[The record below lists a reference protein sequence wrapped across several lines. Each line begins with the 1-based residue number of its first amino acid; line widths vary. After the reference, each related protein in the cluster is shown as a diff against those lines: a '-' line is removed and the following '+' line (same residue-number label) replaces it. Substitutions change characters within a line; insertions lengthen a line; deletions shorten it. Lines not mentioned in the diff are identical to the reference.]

1 MANKQAIERCL
12 DALLSSGPEYLAELN
27 SDRVAFAHGTNGSH
41 RQHVQKSHDSRKKLI
56 DAATRLIQLLTG
68 PEEYLDHLANS
79 YQELTCVRW
88 LLDLDVLKH
97 LPLDGSSIDY
107 SHLASKANVPEGHL
121 KSVSRMAVVNGFL
134 EESKSSSP
142 GISHTLASAQLVQ
155 DESFVAW
162 ARWMLDYSMP
172 VAYKFADATRTW
184 PKAESKN
191 EVAFNLA
198 MDTTDN
204 FFDYLKKTP
213 DMTAL
218 FSGYMRSVTASRPW
232 SLHHAVQSFDWG
244 SLPKGAKVVDIGGS
258 HGQLC
263 VEVAKE
269 FKNLEFIVQDLP
281 EAVETA
287 RQSFNTDTNIDP
299 GMKSRIKF
307 MSHDFFQPQPVVDA
321 HVYFLRM
328 IIHDWPDKE
337 ALVIL
342 KHLRRVLEQN
352 PVAKIVLMDTVLP
365 RPGTT
370 TCRHEQRL
378 RVRDL
383 MMRQVF
389 NSRER
394 EMEEWTALL
403 DQAGLGL
410 SNVTMPDDSVMG
422 VLTAHLKDI
431 EPSARMRHQSQIK
444 PQATEDLNDQP
455 VLIVGAGIS
464 GLCLAQALNKAR
476 IPFRVFERDAAL
488 DSRPQGY
495 RLKLQADASKALAE
509 ILPEDIYQEFQ
520 TSCAIL
526 SVGETNFSPFSGNIT
541 HSRSGGG
548 LSGSLG
554 LSPTYTVDRATFRR
568 TLTKGISDR
577 VTFNKDLDKFTV
589 DEHSNR
595 VSVKFKDG
603 EVVHGRFIV
612 GADGLHSAVRR
623 QYLPSHSFKDTG
635 AICVYGKTQMT
646 PDLLKSFPEKGLR
659 WMTVVSDSAPM
670 LQSCII
676 GETPVTLLLEPIRFS
691 QSSRQAHGQRLPE
704 DYVYWALIGPE
715 KRFPL
720 GGQGQNGLGGVHASP
735 KSTLIQR
742 QGATG
747 HSCQASSLAL
757 QVTTEWHPSLR
768 SVLELQ
774 DTSQATLIRVASQV
788 AEVPVWE
795 PSAWVTLL
803 GDAIHPM
810 SPCGGVGANTAIC
823 DAASL
828 AKVLV
833 AWNGSPVENSVGAF
847 ESDMRRRAHVS
858 IVRSEIGSKKMF
870 GLKSLAE
877 CQIWTG
883 L

>member
-1 MANKQAIERCL
+1 M
-12 DALLSSGPEYLAELN
+12 
-27 SDRVAFAHGTNGSH
+27 
-41 RQHVQKSHDSRKKLI
+41 
-56 DAATRLIQLLTG
+56 
-68 PEEYLDHLANS
+68 
-79 YQELTCVRW
+79 RW
-88 LLDLDVLKH
+88 LVDLNVLKH
-97 LPLDGSSIDY
+97 LPLDASPIDY
-107 SHLASKANVPEGHL
+107 STLASRAGVPEGHL

-134 EESKSSSP
+134 EESKTSSP
-142 GISHTLASAQLVQ
+142 GISHTRASALLVQ

-191 EVAFNLA
+191 EVAFSLA

-244 SLPKGAKVVDIGGS
+244 GLPKGAKVVDIGGS

-269 FKNLEFIVQDLP
+269 FQSLEFIVQDLP

-287 RQSFNTDTNIDP
+287 HQSVNADTSIDP
-299 GMKSRIKF
+299 AIKARVRF

-342 KHLRRVLEQN
+342 QHLRHVLERN
-352 PVAKIVLMDTVLP
+352 PAARIVIMDTVLP
-365 RPGTT
+365 QPGTT
-370 TCRHEQRL
+370 AALHEQRL

-389 NSRER
+389 NSKER
-394 EMEEWTALL
+394 EMEEWTALI
-403 DQAGLGL
+403 DQAGLAL
-410 SNVTMPDDSVMG
+410 SEVTMPDDSVMG
-422 VLTAHLKDI
+422 VLTARLKDAS
-431 EPSARMRHQSQIK
+431 PSARITDGLRFA
-444 PQATEDLNDQP
+444 PRATGDSLDQP
-455 VLIVGAGIS
+455 VIIVGAGIS

-509 ILPEDIYQEFQ
+509 ILPEDIYNEFQ

-526 SVGETNFSPFSGNIT
+526 SVGESNFSPFSGHIT

-548 LSGSLG
+548 LSGKLG

-568 TLTKGISDR
+568 TLTKGISHR
-577 VTFNKDLDKFTV
+577 ITFNKDLETFTV
-589 DEHSNR
+589 DEHSNK
-595 VSVKFKDG
+595 VSVTFKDG
-603 EVVHGRFIV
+603 EVIHGRFIV

-623 QYLPSHSFKDTG
+623 QHLPTHSFKDTG
-635 AICVYGKTQMT
+635 AICIYGKTQMT
-646 PDLLKSFPEKGLR
+646 PDLLERFPEKGLR
-659 WMTVVSDSAPM
+659 WMTVVSDGAPM

-691 QSSRQAHGQRLPE
+691 EDSRQAHGPQLPA

-715 KRFPL
+715 KRFPI
-720 GGQGQNGLGGVHASP
+720 GDDGANGVNGVHASP
-735 KSTLIQR
+735 KPAALPSQR
-742 QGATG
+742 QGASG
-747 HSCQASSLAL
+747 DSSQAPDLAL
-757 QVTTEWHPSLR
+757 RATTEWHPSLR

-788 AEVPVWE
+788 AEVPAWE
-795 PSAWVTLL
+795 PSTWVTLL

-833 AWNGSPVENSVGAF
+833 ASNGSPVANSVGIF
-847 ESDMRRRAHVS
+847 ESDMRRRAHIS

-877 CQIWTG
+877 CQTWAG

>member
-1 MANKQAIERCL
+1 MAHNQAIELCL
-12 DALLSSGPEYLAELN
+12 DAILSSGPEYLRELN
-27 SDRVAFAHGTNGSH
+27 SDHVSSANGENGTHKKRVQSPHE
-41 RQHVQKSHDSRKKLI
+41 RRKKLI

-88 LLDLDVLKH
+88 LVDLDVLKH
-97 LPLDGSSIDY
+97 LPLDGSPIDY
-107 SHLASKANVPEGHL
+107 STLASRATVPEGHL
-121 KSVSRMAVVNGFL
+121 KSVSRMAAVNGFL
-134 EESKSSSP
+134 EESKSSPP
-142 GISHTLASAQLVQ
+142 GISHTRASALLVQ
-155 DESFVAW
+155 DESFMAW

-172 VAYKFADATRTW
+172 VAYKFADATRAW

-191 EVAFNLA
+191 EVAFSLA

-232 SLHHAVQSFDWG
+232 SLDHAVQSFDWG
-244 SLPKGAKVVDIGGS
+244 SLPQGAKVVDIGGS

-269 FKNLEFIVQDLP
+269 FQSLEFIIQDLP

-287 RQSFNTDTNIDP
+287 RQSFDTDTSIDP
-299 GMKSRIKF
+299 AIKSRINF

-342 KHLRRVLEQN
+342 QHLCHILERN
-352 PVAKIVLMDTVLP
+352 PAARIVFMDTVLP
-365 RPGTT
+365 QPGTT
-370 TCRHEQRL
+370 TALHEQRL

-389 NSRER
+389 NSKER
-394 EMEEWTALL
+394 EMEEWKALL
-403 DQAGLGL
+403 DQAGLEL
-410 SNVTMPDDSVMG
+410 SEVAMPDDSVMG
-422 VLTAHLKDI
+422 VLTARLRDVGL
-431 EPSARMRHQSQIK
+431 SASITDPLRPTLR
-444 PQATEDLNDQP
+444 ATEESSDQP
-455 VLIVGAGIS
+455 VLIIGAGIS

-509 ILPEDIYQEFQ
+509 LLPEDTYREFQ

-526 SVGETNFSPFSGNIT
+526 SVGETNFSPFSSNIT

-548 LSGSLG
+548 LSGKLG

-568 TLTKGISDR
+568 TLTKGIADR
-577 VTFNKDLDKFTV
+577 VTFNKDLDTFTV
-589 DEHSNR
+589 DEHSSK
-595 VSVKFKDG
+595 VSVTFKDG
-603 EVVHGRFIV
+603 EVIHGRFLV

-623 QYLPSHSFKDTG
+623 KHLPSHSFKDTG
-635 AICVYGKTQMT
+635 AICIYGKTQMT
-646 PDLLKSFPEKGLR
+646 PDLLERFPEKGLR
-659 WMTVVSDSAPM
+659 WMTVVSDGAPM

-676 GETPVTLLLEPIRFS
+676 GDTPVTLLLEPIRFS
-691 QSSRQAHGQRLPE
+691 KESRQAHGQQLPA

-720 GGQGQNGLGGVHASP
+720 DEYRQNGANGVHASP
-735 KSTLIQR
+735 KSTLLQR
-742 QGATG
+742 QGASG
-747 HSCQASSLAL
+747 DNCQAPSLAL
-757 QVTTEWHPSLR
+757 GATTEWHPSLR

-774 DTSQATLIRVASQV
+774 DPSQATLIRVASQV
-788 AEVPVWE
+788 AEIPAWE
-795 PSAWVTLL
+795 PSAGVTLL

-828 AKVLV
+828 SKVLV
-833 AWNGSPVENSVGAF
+833 ASNGSPVADSVGTF
-847 ESDMRRRAHVS
+847 ESDMRRRANIN

-877 CQIWTG
+877 CQTWTE

>member
-1 MANKQAIERCL
+1 M
-12 DALLSSGPEYLAELN
+12 
-27 SDRVAFAHGTNGSH
+27 
-41 RQHVQKSHDSRKKLI
+41 
-56 DAATRLIQLLTG
+56 
-68 PEEYLDHLANS
+68 
-79 YQELTCVRW
+79 
-88 LLDLDVLKH
+88 
-97 LPLDGSSIDY
+97 
-107 SHLASKANVPEGHL
+107 ANVPEGHL
-121 KSVSRMAVVNGFL
+121 KSVSRMAAVNGFL

-142 GISHTLASAQLVQ
+142 GISHTRASALLVQ
-155 DESFVAW
+155 DESFMAW

-244 SLPKGAKVVDIGGS
+244 SLPQGAKVVDIGGS

-269 FKNLEFIVQDLP
+269 FQSLKFIVQDLP
-281 EAVETA
+281 ETVETA
-287 RQSFNTDTNIDP
+287 HQSFDADTSIDP
-299 GMKSRIKF
+299 AIKSRISF

-337 ALVIL
+337 ALIIL
-342 KHLRRVLEQN
+342 QHLRHVLERN
-352 PVAKIVLMDTVLP
+352 PAACIVFMDTVLP
-365 RPGTT
+365 QPGTT
-370 TCRHEQRL
+370 TALHEQRL

-389 NSRER
+389 NSKER
-394 EMEEWTALL
+394 EMEEWKALL
-403 DQAGLGL
+403 DQAGLKL
-410 SNVTMPDDSVMG
+410 SEVAMPDDSVMG
-422 VLTAHLKDI
+422 VLTAHLKDA
-431 EPSARMRHQSQIK
+431 EPSARITDR
-444 PQATEDLNDQP
+444 PTATGESRDQP

-464 GLCLAQALNKAR
+464 GLCLAQALNKAG

-495 RLKLQADASKALAE
+495 RLKLQADASKALGE
-509 ILPEDIYQEFQ
+509 ILADDIYNDFK

-526 SVGETNFSPFSGNIT
+526 SVGETNFSPFSGSIT

-548 LSGSLG
+548 LSGKLG

-577 VTFNKDLDKFTV
+577 VTFNKDLDTFTV
-589 DEHSNR
+589 DEHSSK
-595 VSVKFKDG
+595 VSVTFKDG

-623 QYLPSHSFKDTG
+623 QHLPSHSFKDTG
-635 AICVYGKTQMT
+635 AICIYGKTQMT
-646 PDLLKSFPEKGLR
+646 SDLLERFPEKGLR
-659 WMTVVSDSAPM
+659 WMTVVSDGAPM

-691 QSSRQAHGQRLPE
+691 EESRQAHGQQLPE

-715 KRFPL
+715 KRFPI
-720 GGQGQNGLGGVHASP
+720 GDNGENGVNGVHASP
-735 KSTLIQR
+735 KSALL
-742 QGATG
+742 QGKGANG
-747 HSCQASSLAL
+747 DNSQAPNLAL
-757 QVTTEWHPSLR
+757 RVTTEWHPSLR

-788 AEVPVWE
+788 PEVPVWE

-833 AWNGSPVENSVGAF
+833 ASNGSPVADSVGIF
-847 ESDMRRRAHVS
+847 ESDMRKRAHIS

-870 GLKSLAE
+870 GLSSLVE
-877 CQIWTG
+877 CQTWMG

>member
-1 MANKQAIERCL
+1 M
-12 DALLSSGPEYLAELN
+12 
-27 SDRVAFAHGTNGSH
+27 
-41 RQHVQKSHDSRKKLI
+41 
-56 DAATRLIQLLTG
+56 
-68 PEEYLDHLANS
+68 
-79 YQELTCVRW
+79 RW

-97 LPLDGSSIDY
+97 LPLDGSPIAYPS
-107 SHLASKANVPEGHL
+107 LASKASVPEGHL
-121 KSVSRMAVVNGFL
+121 KSVSRMAAVNGFL
-134 EESKSSSP
+134 EESKTSSP
-142 GISHTLASAQLVQ
+142 GISHTYASAQLVQ

-172 VAYKFADATRTW
+172 VAYKFADATRKW
-184 PKAESKN
+184 PKAEAKN
-191 EVAFNLA
+191 EVAFSLA
-198 MDTTDN
+198 MDTTGN

-244 SLPKGAKVVDIGGS
+244 SLPQGSKVVDIGGS

-269 FKNLEFIVQDLP
+269 FQGLEFIVQDLP

-287 RQSFNTDTNIDP
+287 RQSFNTDISIDP
-299 GMKSRIKF
+299 AIKSRINF

-342 KHLRRVLEQN
+342 KHLRHVLERN
-352 PVAKIVLMDTVLP
+352 PAARIVVMDTVLP
-365 RPGTT
+365 QTGTT
-370 TCRHEQRL
+370 TARHEQRL

-394 EMEEWTALL
+394 EMEEWKALL
-403 DQAGLGL
+403 EQAGLVL
-410 SNVTMPDDSVMG
+410 SDVTMPDDSVMG
-422 VLTAHLKDI
+422 VLTAQLKDAKT
-431 EPSARMRHQSQIK
+431 SAGI
-444 PQATEDLNDQP
+444 TERPRLTPNSTEELHDQP
-455 VLIVGAGIS
+455 VLVVGAGIS

-509 ILPEDIYQEFQ
+509 ILPEDIYKEFQ

-548 LSGSLG
+548 LSGTLG

-568 TLTKGISDR
+568 TLTKGISDHI
-577 VTFNKDLDKFTV
+577 TFNKDLDAFTI
-589 DEHSNR
+589 DEHSNK
-595 VSVKFKDG
+595 VTVTFKG
-603 EVVHGRFIV
+603 GKVVHGRFLV

-623 QYLPSHSFKDTG
+623 QHLPSHSFKDTG
-635 AICVYGKTQMT
+635 AICIYGKTQMT
-646 PDLLKSFPEKGLR
+646 SDLLGRFPEKGLR

-691 QSSRQAHGQRLPE
+691 EDSRQAHEQQLPA

-720 GGQGQNGLGGVHASP
+720 GGNEQNGINGVHASS
-735 KSTLIQR
+735 KSALLQR
-742 QGATG
+742 QGANG
-747 HSCQASSLAL
+747 DNSQASNLAL
-757 QVTTEWHPSLR
+757 RVTTEWHPSLR

-828 AKVLV
+828 AKVLIS
-833 AWNGSPVENSVGAF
+833 WGGSPVEDSVGVF
-847 ESDMRRRAHVS
+847 EADMRKRAHIS

-877 CQIWTG
+877 CQTWAG

>member
-1 MANKQAIERCL
+1 MRYGTQYHLNFTICKANYLCL
-12 DALLSSGPEYLAELN
+12 S
-27 SDRVAFAHGTNGSH
+27 
-41 RQHVQKSHDSRKKLI
+41 Q
-56 DAATRLIQLLTG
+56 
-68 PEEYLDHLANS
+68 

-88 LLDLDVLKH
+88 LVDLNVLKH
-97 LPLDGSSIDY
+97 IPLDGSSIDY
-107 SHLASKANVPEGHL
+107 ASLASKANVPEGHL
-121 KSVSRMAVVNGFL
+121 KSVSRMAAVNGFL
-134 EESKSSSP
+134 EESKSSPP
-142 GISHTLASAQLVQ
+142 GISHTRASALLVQ
-155 DESFVAW
+155 DESFDAW
-162 ARWMLDYSMP
+162 ARWMLEYSMP

-191 EVAFNLA
+191 EVAFSLA

-232 SLHHAVQSFDWG
+232 SLDHAVQSFDWG
-244 SLPKGAKVVDIGGS
+244 SLPQGAKVVDIGGS

-269 FKNLEFIVQDLP
+269 FESLEFIVQDLP

-287 RQSFNTDTNIDP
+287 RQSFDTDASINPAI
-299 GMKSRIKF
+299 KSRISF

-342 KHLRRVLEQN
+342 QHLRHVLERN
-352 PVAKIVLMDTVLP
+352 PAACVVFMDTVLP
-365 RPGTT
+365 QPGTT
-370 TCRHEQRL
+370 TALHEQRL

-389 NSRER
+389 NSKER
-394 EMEEWTALL
+394 EMEEWKALL
-403 DQAGLGL
+403 DQAGLEL
-410 SNVTMPDDSVMG
+410 SEVAMPDDSVMG
-422 VLTAHLKDI
+422 VLTARLKDAD
-431 EPSARMRHQSQIK
+431 PSARITDGPRLAPRVNS
-444 PQATEDLNDQP
+444 ESRDQP

-464 GLCLAQALNKAR
+464 GLCLAQALNKAG
-476 IPFRVFERDAAL
+476 IPFRVFERDAAR

-509 ILPEDIYQEFQ
+509 MLPESIYHEFQ

-548 LSGSLG
+548 LSGKLG

-568 TLTKGISDR
+568 TLTKGIEDR
-577 VTFNKDLDKFTV
+577 VTFNKDLEGFTL
-589 DEHSNR
+589 DDHSSK
-595 VSVKFKDG
+595 VSVTFKDG
-603 EVVHGRFIV
+603 EVIHGRFIV
-612 GADGLHSAVRR
+612 GADGLNSAVRR

-635 AICVYGKTQMT
+635 AICIYGKTQMT
-646 PDLLKSFPEKGLR
+646 SDLLERFPEKGLR

-676 GETPVTLLLEPIRFS
+676 DETPVTLLLEPIRFS
-691 QSSRQAHGQRLPE
+691 EESRRAHGQQLPA

-715 KRFPL
+715 KRFPV
-720 GGQGQNGLGGVHASP
+720 GDNGQNWANGVHTAA
-735 KSTLIQR
+735 KSALLQQKVANGDIP
-742 QGATG
+742 
-747 HSCQASSLAL
+747 QAPSLAL
-757 QVTTEWHPSLR
+757 RVTTEWHPSLR

-795 PSAWVTLL
+795 PSALVTLL

-833 AWNGSPVENSVGAF
+833 ESNGSPVANIVSTF
-847 ESDMRRRAHVS
+847 EKDMRKRAHIS

-877 CQIWTG
+877 CQTWTG
-883 L
+883 V

>member
-1 MANKQAIERCL
+1 M
-12 DALLSSGPEYLAELN
+12 
-27 SDRVAFAHGTNGSH
+27 
-41 RQHVQKSHDSRKKLI
+41 
-56 DAATRLIQLLTG
+56 
-68 PEEYLDHLANS
+68 
-79 YQELTCVRW
+79 
-88 LLDLDVLKH
+88 LKH
-97 LPLDGSSIDY
+97 VPLDESPIDY
-107 SHLASKANVPEGHL
+107 SSLAYKANVPEGHL
-121 KSVSRMAVVNGFL
+121 KSVSRMAAVNGFL
-134 EESKSSSP
+134 EESKTFPP
-142 GISHTLASAQLVQ
+142 GISHTRASALLVQ
-155 DESFVAW
+155 DDSFMAW

-191 EVAFNLA
+191 EVAFSLA

-213 DMTAL
+213 NMTAL

-232 SLHHAVQSFDWG
+232 SLDHAVQSFDWG
-244 SLPKGAKVVDIGGS
+244 SLPRGAKVVDIGGS

-269 FKNLEFIVQDLP
+269 FHTLEFIVQDLP

-287 RQSFNTDTNIDP
+287 HQSFDTDTSIEP
-299 GMKSRIKF
+299 AIKSRISF
-307 MSHDFFQPQPVVDA
+307 MSHDFFKPQPVVDA

-342 KHLRRVLEQN
+342 QHLRHVLERN
-352 PVAKIVLMDTVLP
+352 PAARIVFMDTVLP
-365 RPGTT
+365 QPGTT
-370 TCRHEQRL
+370 TALHEQRL

-389 NSRER
+389 NSKER
-394 EMEEWTALL
+394 EMEEWKALL
-403 DQAGLGL
+403 DQAGLEL
-410 SNVTMPDDSVMG
+410 SEVTMPDDSVMG
-422 VLTAHLKDI
+422 VLTARLKDA
-431 EPSARMRHQSQIK
+431 EPSAGIANGPRSTPI
-444 PQATEDLNDQP
+444 ATGESRDQP

-464 GLCLAQALNKAR
+464 GLCLAQALNKAG

-509 ILPEDIYQEFQ
+509 ILPEDIYNEFQ

-548 LSGSLG
+548 LSGKLG

-577 VTFNKDLDKFTV
+577 VTFNKDLDTFTV
-589 DEHSNR
+589 DEQSSS
-595 VSVKFKDG
+595 VSVTFKDG
-603 EVVHGRFIV
+603 EVIHGRFLV

-635 AICVYGKTQMT
+635 AICIYGKTQMT
-646 PDLLKSFPEKGLR
+646 LDLLERFPEKGLR

-691 QSSRQAHGQRLPE
+691 EESRHAHKQQLPA
-704 DYVYWALIGPE
+704 DYVYWALIGPK

-720 GGQGQNGLGGVHASP
+720 GENRENGVNGVHTSP
-735 KSTLIQR
+735 KSALLQR
-742 QGATG
+742 KGT
-747 HSCQASSLAL
+747 SEDNSQASSLAL
-757 QVTTEWHPSLR
+757 RITTEWHPSLR

-788 AEVPVWE
+788 AEVPAWE

-833 AWNGSPVENSVGAF
+833 ASNGSPEANSVGVF
-847 ESDMRRRAHVS
+847 ESDMRRRAHIS

-877 CQIWTG
+877 CQTWTG

>member
-1 MANKQAIERCL
+1 MAA
-12 DALLSSGPEYLAELN
+12 
-27 SDRVAFAHGTNGSH
+27 
-41 RQHVQKSHDSRKKLI
+41 
-56 DAATRLIQLLTG
+56 
-68 PEEYLDHLANS
+68 
-79 YQELTCVRW
+79 
-88 LLDLDVLKH
+88 
-97 LPLDGSSIDY
+97 
-107 SHLASKANVPEGHL
+107 
-121 KSVSRMAVVNGFL
+121 VNGFL
-134 EESKSSSP
+134 EESKVFPP
-142 GISHTLASAQLVQ
+142 GISHTRASALLVQ
-155 DESFVAW
+155 DESFMAW

-184 PKAESKN
+184 PKAEAKN
-191 EVAFNLA
+191 EVAFSLA

-232 SLHHAVQSFDWG
+232 SLDHAVQSFDWG
-244 SLPKGAKVVDIGGS
+244 SLPQGAKVVDIGGS

-269 FKNLEFIVQDLP
+269 FQNLEFIVQDLP

-287 RQSFNTDTNIDP
+287 HQSFDTDISIDP
-299 GMKSRIKF
+299 AVKSRISF
-307 MSHDFFQPQPVVDA
+307 MSHDFFQSQPVVDA

-342 KHLRRVLEQN
+342 RHLRDVVERN
-352 PVAKIVLMDTVLP
+352 PAARIVFMDTVLP
-365 RPGTT
+365 QPGTT
-370 TCRHEQRL
+370 TALHEQRL

-389 NSRER
+389 NSKER
-394 EMEEWTALL
+394 EMEEWKVLL
-403 DQAGLGL
+403 DQAGLKL
-410 SNVTMPDDSVMG
+410 SEVTMPDDSVMG
-422 VLTAHLKDI
+422 VLTARLKDA
-431 EPSARMRHQSQIK
+431 EPSARITNQPRFA
-444 PQATEDLNDQP
+444 PRATGESCDQP

-464 GLCLAQALNKAR
+464 GLCLAQALNKAG

-495 RLKLQADASKALAE
+495 RLKLQADASKALAK
-509 ILPEDIYQEFQ
+509 ILPEDIYNEFQ

-548 LSGSLG
+548 LSGKLG

-568 TLTKGISDR
+568 TLTKGISNR
-577 VTFNKDLDKFTV
+577 VTFNKYLDHFTV
-589 DEHSNR
+589 DEQSSN
-595 VSVKFKDG
+595 VSVTFKDG
-603 EVVHGRFIV
+603 EVIHGRFLV

-635 AICVYGKTQMT
+635 AICIYGKTQMN
-646 PDLLKSFPEKGLR
+646 PDLLERFPEKGLR

-691 QSSRQAHGQRLPE
+691 EESRQAHRQQLPA

-720 GGQGQNGLGGVHASP
+720 GDNGPNGVNGAHASQ
-735 KSTLIQR
+735 KSAILQQ
-742 QGATG
+742 QGMNG
-747 HSCQASSLAL
+747 EVSQASSLAL
-757 QVTTEWHPSLR
+757 RITTEWHPSLR

-833 AWNGSPVENSVGAF
+833 ASNGSPEANSVGVF
-847 ESDMRRRAHVS
+847 ESDMRRRAHIS

-877 CQIWTG
+877 CQTWTG

>member
-1 MANKQAIERCL
+1 M
-12 DALLSSGPEYLAELN
+12 
-27 SDRVAFAHGTNGSH
+27 
-41 RQHVQKSHDSRKKLI
+41 
-56 DAATRLIQLLTG
+56 
-68 PEEYLDHLANS
+68 
-79 YQELTCVRW
+79 
-88 LLDLDVLKH
+88 LKH
-97 LPLDGSSIDY
+97 LPLDGSPIDY
-107 SHLASKANVPEGHL
+107 SSLASKANVPEGHL
-121 KSVSRMAVVNGFL
+121 KSVSRMAAVNGFL

-142 GISHTLASAQLVQ
+142 GISHTRASALLVQ
-155 DESFVAW
+155 DENFVAW

-191 EVAFNLA
+191 EVAFSLA
-198 MDTTDN
+198 MNTTDN

-232 SLHHAVQSFDWG
+232 SLHHAVQGFDWG
-244 SLPKGAKVVDIGGS
+244 SLPQGAKVVDIGGS

-269 FKNLEFIVQDLP
+269 FQSLEFIVQDLP

-287 RQSFNTDTNIDP
+287 KKSFDTDTSIHP
-299 GMKSRIKF
+299 GIKSRISF

-342 KHLRRVLEQN
+342 KHLRHVLDRN
-352 PVAKIVLMDTVLP
+352 PAARIVFMDTVLP
-365 RPGTT
+365 QPGTT
-370 TCRHEQRL
+370 TALHEQRL

-389 NSRER
+389 NSKER
-394 EMEEWTALL
+394 EMEEWNALL
-403 DQAGLGL
+403 DQAGLEL
-410 SNVTMPDDSVMG
+410 SQVTMPDDSVMG
-422 VLTAHLKDI
+422 VLTAQLKEA
-431 EPSARMRHQSQIK
+431 EPSAMTTDPPRLTPTANGESH
-444 PQATEDLNDQP
+444 DQP

-509 ILPEDIYQEFQ
+509 ILPEDIYNEFQ

-526 SVGETNFSPFSGNIT
+526 SVGETNFNPFSGNIT

-548 LSGSLG
+548 LSGKLG
-554 LSPTYTVDRATFRR
+554 LSPTYTVDRTTFRR

-577 VTFNKDLDKFTV
+577 ITFNKDLDTFTV
-589 DEHSNR
+589 DEHLNK
-595 VSVKFKDG
+595 VSVTFKDG

-635 AICVYGKTQMT
+635 AICIYGKTQIT
-646 PDLLKSFPEKGLR
+646 PNLLERFPEKGLR
-659 WMTVVSDSAPM
+659 WMTVVSDGAPM

-691 QSSRQAHGQRLPE
+691 EDSRQAHGQQLPE

-720 GGQGQNGLGGVHASP
+720 GDSEQNGANGVHASA
-735 KSTLIQR
+735 KSALLQR
-742 QGATG
+742 QGAG
-747 HSCQASSLAL
+747 GDSSQAPSLAL
-757 QVTTEWHPSLR
+757 RVTAEWHPSLR

-774 DTSQATLIRVASQV
+774 DASQATLIRVASQV

-833 AWNGSPVENSVGAF
+833 SSNGSPVANSVGIF
-847 ESDMRRRAHVS
+847 ESDMRRRAHIS
-858 IVRSEIGSKKMF
+858 IVRSEIGSKRMF

-877 CQIWTG
+877 CQTWTG

>member
-1 MANKQAIERCL
+1 M
-12 DALLSSGPEYLAELN
+12 
-27 SDRVAFAHGTNGSH
+27 
-41 RQHVQKSHDSRKKLI
+41 
-56 DAATRLIQLLTG
+56 
-68 PEEYLDHLANS
+68 
-79 YQELTCVRW
+79 RW
-88 LLDLDVLKH
+88 LVDLNVLEH
-97 LPLDGSSIDY
+97 LPLDRSPIDY
-107 SHLASKANVPEGHL
+107 PSLASRAGVPEGHL
-121 KSVSRMAVVNGFL
+121 KSVSRMAAVNGFL
-134 EESKSSSP
+134 EESKSSPP
-142 GISHTLASAQLVQ
+142 GISHTRASALLVQ
-155 DESFVAW
+155 DESFMAW

-191 EVAFNLA
+191 EVAFSLA

-232 SLHHAVQSFDWG
+232 SLDHAVQSYDWG
-244 SLPKGAKVVDIGGS
+244 SLPQGAKVVDIGGS

-269 FKNLEFIVQDLP
+269 FQSLEFIVQDLP

-287 RQSFNTDTNIDP
+287 RQSFDTDTSIDP
-299 GMKSRIKF
+299 AIKSRISF

-342 KHLRRVLEQN
+342 QHLRHVLMRN
-352 PVAKIVLMDTVLP
+352 PAARIVFMDTVLP
-365 RPGTT
+365 QPGTT
-370 TCRHEQRL
+370 TALHEQRL

-394 EMEEWTALL
+394 EMDEWKALL
-403 DQAGLGL
+403 DQAGLKL
-410 SNVTMPDDSVMG
+410 SEVTMPDDSVMG
-422 VLTAHLKDI
+422 VLTARLKDADT
-431 EPSARMRHQSQIK
+431 SARIIYGPRLTPRANWESRDH
-444 PQATEDLNDQP
+444 P

-476 IPFRVFERDAAL
+476 VPFRVFERDAAL

-495 RLKLQADASKALAE
+495 RLKLQADASRALAE
-509 ILPEDIYQEFQ
+509 ILPEGVYHDFQ
-520 TSCAIL
+520 TSCAVL
-526 SVGETNFSPFSGNIT
+526 SVGETNFSPFSGHIT

-548 LSGSLG
+548 LSGNLG

-568 TLTKGISDR
+568 TLTTGIADR
-577 VTFNKDLDKFTV
+577 VTFDKDLDTFTV
-589 DEHSNR
+589 DEYSNK
-595 VSVKFKDG
+595 VSVTFKDG
-603 EVVHGRFIV
+603 EVIHGRFIV
-612 GADGLHSAVRR
+612 GADGLNSAVRR
-623 QYLPSHSFKDTG
+623 QYLPSHSFRDTG
-635 AICVYGKTQMT
+635 AICIYGKTQMT
-646 PDLLKSFPEKGLR
+646 PDLLERFPEKGLR
-659 WMTVVSDSAPM
+659 WMTVVSDDAPM

-676 GETPVTLLLEPIRFS
+676 GDTPVTLLLEPIRFS
-691 QSSRQAHGQRLPE
+691 EESRRAHGQQLPA

-720 GGQGQNGLGGVHASP
+720 GDNGQNRANGVNAGP
-735 KSTLIQR
+735 KPGILQR
-742 QGATG
+742 QDAIRDNP
-747 HSCQASSLAL
+747 QAPSLAL
-757 QVTTEWHPSLR
+757 RVTTEWHPSLR

-774 DTSQATLIRVASQV
+774 DTSQATLIRVASQI

-833 AWNGSPVENSVGAF
+833 ASNGSPLANSVGIF
-847 ESDMRRRAHVS
+847 ETDMRRRAHIS
-858 IVRSEIGSKKMF
+858 IVRSEIGSKRMF

-877 CQIWTG
+877 CQTWTG

>member
-1 MANKQAIERCL
+1 MAA
-12 DALLSSGPEYLAELN
+12 
-27 SDRVAFAHGTNGSH
+27 
-41 RQHVQKSHDSRKKLI
+41 
-56 DAATRLIQLLTG
+56 
-68 PEEYLDHLANS
+68 
-79 YQELTCVRW
+79 
-88 LLDLDVLKH
+88 
-97 LPLDGSSIDY
+97 
-107 SHLASKANVPEGHL
+107 
-121 KSVSRMAVVNGFL
+121 VNGFL
-134 EESKSSSP
+134 EESKSSP
-142 GISHTLASAQLVQ
+142 HGISHTRASALLVL
-155 DESFVAW
+155 DESFMAW

-172 VAYKFADATRTW
+172 VAYKFADATRIW

-232 SLHHAVQSFDWG
+232 SLDHAVQSFDWG
-244 SLPKGAKVVDIGGS
+244 SLPHGAKVIDIGGS

-269 FKNLEFIVQDLP
+269 FQSLEFIVQDLP
-281 EAVETA
+281 EAVDTA
-287 RQSFNTDTNIDP
+287 RQSFDTDTSIDP
-299 GMKSRIKF
+299 AIKSRISF

-342 KHLRRVLEQN
+342 HHLRHVLERN
-352 PVAKIVLMDTVLP
+352 PAARIVFMDTVLP
-365 RPGTT
+365 QPGTT
-370 TCRHEQRL
+370 TALHEQRL

-389 NSRER
+389 NSKER
-394 EMEEWTALL
+394 EMEEWKALL
-403 DQAGLGL
+403 DQAGLEL
-410 SNVTMPDDSVMG
+410 SEVTMPDDSVMG
-422 VLTAHLKDI
+422 VLTARLKDADTSSRI
-431 EPSARMRHQSQIK
+431 TDGPRLTPRANWK
-444 PQATEDLNDQP
+444 PRDQP

-509 ILPEDIYQEFQ
+509 ILPEGIYRDFQ
-520 TSCAIL
+520 TSCAVL
-526 SVGETNFSPFSGNIT
+526 SVGETNFSPFSGDIT

-548 LSGSLG
+548 LSGKLG

-568 TLTKGISDR
+568 TLTEGIADHI
-577 VTFNKDLDKFTV
+577 TFNKDLDTFTV
-589 DEHSNR
+589 DESSSK
-595 VSVKFKDG
+595 VSLTFKDG
-603 EVVHGRFIV
+603 EVIHGRFIV
-612 GADGLHSAVRR
+612 GADGLNSAVRR

-635 AICVYGKTQMT
+635 AICIYGKTQMT
-646 PDLLKSFPEKGLR
+646 PELLERFPEKCLR
-659 WMTVVSDSAPM
+659 WMTVVSDGAPM

-676 GETPVTLLLEPIRFS
+676 GDTPVTMLLEPIRFS
-691 QSSRQAHGQRLPE
+691 EESRQAHGQQLPA

-720 GGQGQNGLGGVHASP
+720 GDDRQDRANGVHASP
-735 KSTLIQR
+735 KSGLLQR
-742 QGATG
+742 QSA
-747 HSCQASSLAL
+747 SSDISQAPSLAL
-757 QVTTEWHPSLR
+757 RVTTEWHPSLR

-788 AEVPVWE
+788 AEVPAWE
-795 PSAWVTLL
+795 PSTWVTLL

-833 AWNGSPVENSVGAF
+833 ASDGSPMANSVGIF
-847 ESDMRRRAHVS
+847 ETDMRRRAHVS
-858 IVRSEIGSKKMF
+858 ILRSEIGSRKMF

-877 CQIWTG
+877 CQTWTG